1 MNKNIIAIQ
10 GAEGSNHH
18 KVAQEFYGND
28 IQLKECMSFD
38 ILVDSLIDQSATIGI
53 MALENTI
60 AGSIIPNYALID
72 KNNLQIIG
80 EAAKQIPDEIR
91 RKYPETAWRKIAGL
105 RDIIAHAYFMVNPK
119 IVWDI
124 IATKIE
130 PLYKTVELIL
140 ESEIK

>member
-1 MNKNIIAIQ
+1 
-10 GAEGSNHH
+10 
-18 KVAQEFYGND
+18 
-28 IQLKECMSFD
+28 MSRDLRLYLTD
-38 ILVDSLIDQSATIGI
+38 ILSSIQKIQDYTAGMNYDDLIEDNKTFDAVVH
-53 MALENTI
+53 
-60 AGSIIPNYALID
+60 
-72 KNNLQIIG
+72 NLQIIG
-80 EAAKQIPDEIR
+80 EATKQIPDEIR

-140 ESEIK
+140 EREIK

>member
-1 MNKNIIAIQ
+1 
-10 GAEGSNHH
+10 
-18 KVAQEFYGND
+18 
-28 IQLKECMSFD
+28 MSRDLRLYLTD
-38 ILVDSLIDQSATIGI
+38 ILSSIQKIQDYTAGMNYDDLIEDNKTFDAVVH
-53 MALENTI
+53 
-60 AGSIIPNYALID
+60 
-72 KNNLQIIG
+72 NLQIIG
-80 EAAKQIPDEIR
+80 EATKQIPDEIR